1 MIKPETDEYWKL
13 KDEIDKDTKERYS
26 YANKKVSSNGK
37 LKRVGYDFP
46 YTDDTYKEVDVGYVY
61 RAVSQEE
68 YDNIMKTGYIKSN
81 QSKNIGYE
89 VEKGITCYND
99 TFPGWYLPKEGG
111 YILKIKVKPEN
122 EFFYDSND
130 DYVKTK
136 KAIPK
141 DQIVKVYGEEKKQE
155 SFYQVYYRLYKN
167 K

>member
-1 MIKPETDEYWKL
+1 
-13 KDEIDKDTKERYS
+13 
-26 YANKKVSSNGK
+26 
-37 LKRVGYDFP
+37 
-46 YTDDTYKEVDVGYVY
+46 
-61 RAVSQEE
+61 
-68 YDNIMKTGYIKSN
+68 MKTGYIKSN